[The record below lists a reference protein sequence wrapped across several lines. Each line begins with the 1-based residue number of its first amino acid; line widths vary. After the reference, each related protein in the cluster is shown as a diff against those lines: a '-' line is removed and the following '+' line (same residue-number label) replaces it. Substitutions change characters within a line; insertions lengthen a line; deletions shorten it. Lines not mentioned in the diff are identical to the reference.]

1 MKDRLGKDKFQS
13 FEVASA
19 ATRAA
24 NNRAAVRSNYGA
36 RNGQKRRRMNA
47 KPDRLTAK
55 VECEGMK
62 TSHQLLILTSV

>member
-1 MKDRLGKDKFQS
+1 MKDRIGNDKFQY

-47 KPDRLTAK
+47 KPDR
-55 VECEGMK
+55 
-62 TSHQLLILTSV
+62 